1 MDSSIIINLY
11 KTHTGQKRRKVEEV
25 MHNRAIMATV
35 TVHCMQEYNGWE
47 TTEHILKWKPRLKR

>member
-11 KTHTGQKRRKVEEV
+11 KTHTGQKHRKVEEV

-35 TVHCMQEYNGWE
+35 TVHCMEEYNGWE
-47 TTEHILKWKPRLKR
+47 TTDTS